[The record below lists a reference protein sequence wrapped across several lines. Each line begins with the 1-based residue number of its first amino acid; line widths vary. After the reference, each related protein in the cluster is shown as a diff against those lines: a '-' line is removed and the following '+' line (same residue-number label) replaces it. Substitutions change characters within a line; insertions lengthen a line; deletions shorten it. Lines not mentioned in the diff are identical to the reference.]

1 MLEKIFNRKSV
12 SSDDNDTPENYLN
25 NSVIGP
31 SVSSEQKSSSPL
43 SKKRNRSSTDS
54 VDDTKRQNV
63 NDSFLLELDNIPS
76 DSDTTDDKNTNSS
89 LVIPPINSVNSVCE
103 PVSDISSLEVP
114 FDKNTPFWVPIL
126 LKSFDALKN
135 DIQSNVHALS
145 EEVKSVNAKFEK
157 FCTDTS
163 NRISSIEN
171 KVILSEDKL
180 EKCEKSIA
188 SFELNSES
196 QSKIAMEL
204 EKSVNFL
211 SQNYDD
217 LKKEIH
223 GLITKN
229 TNLGKNVENLSL
241 QLDSNEQH
249 NRNQCLLL
257 HGVPESDKE
266 TPAQCK
272 TLFAKNVSEKLNT
285 AVHESYIVRAHR
297 LGKRKTNGKPR
308 PLIARISSFE
318 LRSFIF
324 FNKKL
329 FKGSPMSITE
339 NLTKRRMD
347 VKAKAE
353 SLYGVSNVWTR
364 EGRIYAKD
372 AQSGVV
378 KNVFS

>member
-1 MLEKIFNRKSV
+1 M
-12 SSDDNDTPENYLN
+12 
-25 NSVIGP
+25 
-31 SVSSEQKSSSPL
+31 
-43 SKKRNRSSTDS
+43 
-54 VDDTKRQNV
+54 
-63 NDSFLLELDNIPS
+63 PS
-76 DSDTTDDKNTNSS
+76 DSDTTADKNTNSS
-89 LVIPPINSVNSVCE
+89 LVTPPINSVNSVCE

-145 EEVKSVNAKFEK
+145 EEVKSLNSKFEN

-180 EKCEKSIA
+180 EKCENSIA
-188 SFELNSES
+188 SLELNSEA

-229 TNLGKNVENLSL
+229 TNLEKNVENLSL

-353 SLYGVSNVWTR
+353 RLYGVSNVWTR

-378 KNVFS
+378 KNIFS